1 MGVPT
6 LTLPRPVAR
15 VPGAATRGVQDVGA
29 FALACRLPAMSSTWT
44 GSPNTQ
50 LALALGITGGG
61 IGLFFGILSLSSD
74 TDTDEV
80 AVVIVVSALALIGAA
95 LTTTKPFVTAIL
107 LLFAGIGGFIAYWDG
122 TWMVPGMLLV
132 GGAFAAWKAGQKTG
146 R

>member
-1 MGVPT
+1 
-6 LTLPRPVAR
+6 
-15 VPGAATRGVQDVGA
+15 
-29 FALACRLPAMSSTWT
+29 MSSTWT

-107 LLFAGIGGFIAYWDG
+107 LLFAGIGGFIAYWNG

-132 GGAFAAWKAGQKTG
+132 GGALAAWKAGQKTG